1 VTLTGEQLQRLARD
15 VAGALSDVSHGRPFT
30 PHLDVWKVA
39 GKVFL
44 IVTDDDPDA
53 QVITVKVDPHHGDA
67 VRRDHESIAPGRYL
81 DKRHWVSV
89 GAGRGVTAPLVE
101 DLVRGSYD
109 LVVDRLPRR
118 SASGG
123 L

>member
-15 VAGALSDVSHGRPFT
+15 VAGALAGTSHGRPFT

-53 QVITVKVDPHHGDA
+53 QIITVKVDPHHGDA
-67 VRRDHESIAPGRYL
+67 LRRDHESITPGRYL

-89 GAGRGVTAPLVE
+89 GAGHGVTAHLVE
-101 DLVRGSYD
+101 DLVQGSHD
-109 LVVDRLPRR
+109 LVVDRLPRK
-118 SASGG
+118 SAPGG
-123 L
+123 D